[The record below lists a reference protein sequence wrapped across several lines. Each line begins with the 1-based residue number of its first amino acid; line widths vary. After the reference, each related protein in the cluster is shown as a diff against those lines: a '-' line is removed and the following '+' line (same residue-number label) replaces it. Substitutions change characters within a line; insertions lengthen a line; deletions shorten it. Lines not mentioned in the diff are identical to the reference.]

1 MFGCNTE
8 QDYKDKAKACLKG
21 IAKIKE
27 ELDKVKSPEKKAELA
42 SYFEK
47 DIKVLEDTYYYCRSQ
62 YDKDFVDCRGNSHD
76 W

>member
-1 MFGCNTE
+1 MKYKSCITE

-27 ELDKVKSPEKKAELA
+27 EINKCESEEKRMELA

-47 DIKVLEDTYYYCRSQ
+47 DIKVLEDTYCYCRNQ
-62 YDKDFVDCRGNSHD
+62 YDKDFVDCR
-76 W
+76 WE